1 MRPDEY
7 KYLEDTLGGRRGRDP
22 EFEAQLKDVG
32 DPRAIERQRQLDA
45 RTPEERELEQRR
57 YSLNTYGRA
66 HMEKYSSPIV
76 SDRPLGE
83 LQVPGDQIIGS
94 APSAQIR
101 GHNGEKPGPCQ
112 DENGRLLLQNH
123 SACPQRQI
131 LKLR

>member
-83 LQVPGDQIIGS
+83 LSPW
-94 APSAQIR
+94 
-101 GHNGEKPGPCQ
+101 
-112 DENGRLLLQNH
+112 
-123 SACPQRQI
+123 
-131 LKLR
+131 